1 MPVPVPVPMPMPS
14 STPTT
19 EKPWRARPLPPG
31 ARLGPPPPG
40 PGRAAHYRLTPPAP
54 QQTPRADPWTSAGSA
69 LIQLVPPQDMLRLV
83 PRLEK
88 AFSSS
93 SKAKARA
100 APGRGGGHHRVE
112 VVAQPAAEDTFG
124 ADKWS
129 TRARWVVLVAGDE
142 GRPSEEE
149 EQAALEVRQAKRLLR
164 KWSGAREVV
173 VLRLHDGTP
182 GPVPGPGTSKV
193 VQVENGRD
201 DDEDDVGTPTR
212 VPVPVPVFPLSG
224 LDLVNEGA
232 YAAIYPARHARISM
246 NGRAWPTMALFTY
259 GWGGELEEGGGG
271 GAYFESRWTF
281 ERRTLKDLRTRR
293 SASGNAQLQ
302 VRASGPLRLLQTEI
316 RLSSEGDGTFD
327 AEVRVV
333 RKQPGYRCGRL
344 TGCGTKSSP
353 YSWTLHPLV
362 AAEPA
367 DAQCSGQVVSL
378 SFPWEVDEPTPK
390 CALPTLVETWTILA
404 LEDVRKAVKAALLV
418 IHRVRS
424 LSPPS
429 LSPWWADAK
438 TWEYQVRFDVSGS
451 GETHVCR
458 SKLIAAGPGSDGGGT
473 QKSAREEEHAGTGC
487 FGGLNCVAPRFW

>member
-1 MPVPVPVPMPMPS
+1 MPLPS
-14 STPTT
+14 STTT

-31 ARLGPPPPG
+31 ARLGPPPP
-40 PGRAAHYRLTPPAP
+40 AAHCSRPPPAP
-54 QQTPRADPWTSAGSA
+54 QQTHRADPWTSAGSA

-88 AFSSS
+88 AFSPTSQ
-93 SKAKARA
+93 ARA
-100 APGRGGGHHRVE
+100 RVAPGKDGGHPRVE

-129 TRARWVVLVAGDE
+129 TTGRWVVRVAGDE
-142 GRPSEEE
+142 GRPGEEE
-149 EQAALEVRQAKRLLR
+149 EQAALGVRRAKRLLR
-164 KWSGAREVV
+164 KWSGEREVV
-173 VLRLHDGTP
+173 VLRLHDETP
-182 GPVPGPGTSKV
+182 GPVPGPGASKV
-193 VQVENGRD
+193 LQIGNGRD
-201 DDEDDVGTPTR
+201 DEEDEEDDVGTLAR
-212 VPVPVPVFPLSG
+212 VPVPVPVFPLPG

-232 YAAIYPARHARISM
+232 YAAIYPARPARTSM
-246 NGRAWPTMALFTY
+246 IGRPWPTTALFTY
-259 GWGGELEEGGGG
+259 GWGGESKEGGGG

-302 VRASGPLRLLQTEI
+302 VRASGPFRLLQTEI
-316 RLSSEGDGTFD
+316 RLSSQGEGTFD

-367 DAQCSGQVVSL
+367 DAQSSGQVVAL

-390 CALPTLVETWTILA
+390 HALPTLVETWTTLA

-418 IHRVRS
+418 IHRVR
-424 LSPPS
+424 
-429 LSPWWADAK
+429 
-438 TWEYQVRFDVSGS
+438 FDVSGA
-451 GETHVCR
+451 GETQVCR

-473 QKSAREEEHAGTGC
+473 QKSARAEEHAGTGC